1 MVGLLVLSKYSAAGQ
16 LDVTDLFNHFSM
28 LASLEAIFGVS
39 KLGYASTPLLPI
51 FGIAVFHNYTP
62 Q

>member
-1 MVGLLVLSKYSAAGQ
+1 MGLLVLSNYSVAAT
-16 LDVTDLFNHFSM
+16 LDVTDLFNHFSV
-28 LASLEAIFGVS
+28 LASIETIFGLS
-39 KLGYASTPLLPI
+39 KLGYANTPLLPI